1 MVNKFRILFFFLIF
15 IFLVNCSFDNKTG
28 IWSSEKD
35 EKERVS
41 AIEIQ
46 QKSILDTVNLYS
58 SENKY
63 TKEIKAKEKINLI
76 KAKKNANWTMSGLN
90 LQNSLGNIYLQG
102 VEKIFLKKKIGKNKF
117 SLSKNMVSPIISGR
131 NIIFSDDRG
140 TIYNINKRGKI
151 IWKKN
156 IYKKLYKKLYKILS
170 FTIYKD
176 SIFVSDNIGFIY
188 KIDMKDGKIIWIKNH
203 GIPIKSDIKLYE
215 EKIYLINQDNRLLC
229 FDANDGSLIW
239 NSRSIRSFIKSQ
251 NLLSLAI
258 SSQKDLVILN
268 SAGDLVKLKSRT
280 GQIYWTLSALG
291 SLYAHDA
298 DFFRSSKIV
307 LIDNEIIFSTDTST
321 FSFNLTNGQLN
332 WEIDVGSTNT
342 PIINENN
349 IFVVTNNGYFLNLER
364 KTGNIIWSTNILKF
378 LKKKKQNTSVTGFV
392 LGSGKIYAT
401 TKNGYLIISSADF
414 GKVESF
420 KKIGDPIYA
429 APIIHDGSLF
439 ILTQNSR
446 IFGLN

>member
-364 KTGNIIWSTNILKF
+364 KTGNIIWSTNILKI

-429 APIIHDGSLF
+429 SPIIHDGSLF